1 MNECKYGVCTASE
14 LNPDTRGLR
23 GCACLMEER
32 VETTKYSAEWVREQV
47 IEKKATRL
55 NLRCCSL
62 CNTQLYYSFEPA
74 GVVTFSN
81 ACECVRYYEPPRP
94 SSFEE
99 VASNL
104 AMQSSDEIRDNIMTG
119 LV

>member
-1 MNECKYGVCTASE
+1 
-14 LNPDTRGLR
+14 
-23 GCACLMEER
+23 MEER